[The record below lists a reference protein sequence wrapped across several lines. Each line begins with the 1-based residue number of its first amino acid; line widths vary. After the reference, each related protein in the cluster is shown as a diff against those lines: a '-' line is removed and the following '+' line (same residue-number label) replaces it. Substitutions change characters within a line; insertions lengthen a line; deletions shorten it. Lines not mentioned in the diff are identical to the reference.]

1 MSGHSKWATIKRAKG
16 AADAKRGQVFTK
28 MGREIVSAVRE
39 GGPNPESNFR
49 LRLIIDKA
57 KQVNM
62 PKDNIERAIERAS
75 GGDKGASLEEM
86 LYEGYGPS
94 GTALLVSVLTDNR
107 NRTIAEVRRIFTRS
121 GANLGESG
129 CVAWMFDHK
138 GYLTIVPKNGDA
150 EDLALSAIDAGAE
163 DVKISDEYVE
173 VYTAMPDFQTVKEAL
188 EANGIEPESAELSWI
203 PKTTMDLSEEETIK
217 NLRLIDALEELDDV
231 LNVYSNLNVSDEIIE
246 KYSQEG

>member
-57 KQVNM
+57 NQVNM